1 MAFWKDMSMELDT
14 KNDGDIEDMTDND
27 AVINSITNIIST
39 LQGSRRML
47 PTFAANVYGLLFDPL
62 DEITAQEIGENM
74 IGAIDDWDDR
84 VTVKDLLIEPNYDQ
98 NRYDIEVTISINN
111 SQETQTI
118 STILYAL

>member
-1 MAFWKDMSMELDT
+1 MELDT

-27 AVINSITNIIST
+27 AVINSLTNIIST

-47 PTFAANVYGLLFDPL
+47 PTFALNVYGLLFNPL
-62 DEITAQEIGENM
+62 DEITAQEIGEN
-74 IGAIDDWDDR
+74 ILETIDDWDDR
-84 VTVKDLLIEPNYDQ
+84 ATVKDLLVQPNYDQ

-111 SQETQTI
+111 SQETQTT